1 MMTSSEMIKTTNEG
15 VIKQL
20 IMGQI
25 QMTNKHQGI
34 NHQQVLYPNNHQ
46 FVRGDALAPPEGHNT
61 LLKNVIRIFDR
72 VAWSSSPILE
82 KSPFVKENKAIIMIK
97 IISLW
102 NHGSGASGFLAIL
115 HFMNK
120 STKINLRTAH
130 NINRNG

>member
-34 NHQQVLYPNNHQ
+34 NHQQVLYPNSHQ

-61 LLKNVIRIFDR
+61 LLKNDIRTLIG
-72 VAWSSSPILE
+72 SHIKLTYTGE
-82 KSPFVKENKAIIMIK
+82 KSICKRE
-97 IISLW
+97 
-102 NHGSGASGFLAIL
+102 
-115 HFMNK
+115 
-120 STKINLRTAH
+120 
-130 NINRNG
+130 